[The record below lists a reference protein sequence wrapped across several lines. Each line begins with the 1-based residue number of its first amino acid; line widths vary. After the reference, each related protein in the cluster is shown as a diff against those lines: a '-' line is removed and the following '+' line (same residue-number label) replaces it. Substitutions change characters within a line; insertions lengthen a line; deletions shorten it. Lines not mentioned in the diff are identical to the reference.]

1 MRLFLLALFL
11 PVVATA
17 QTVDLTT
24 ARAVENAAAAR
35 PQEVDFSGA
44 EVVALPDNWRRVQ
57 REERAIVWYSVPLD
71 TALKALAG
79 RGALAVVVPR
89 VAEEG
94 EVWLNGE
101 RLEADSGIGTTRNR
115 VLWFDLP
122 PAALRPAGNA
132 LEVRVEGS
140 PGVRN
145 GLSAMRLGPPGE
157 LRLAYETR
165 RFLQTTLPFV
175 AIFLIGLALF
185 AAIPLWLKT
194 RRQAHL
200 LFIVLCALWILRTAL
215 IAGPASA
222 ALAGGAVWVA
232 LTVASLAATALLA
245 IVGIDYL
252 EGAGPFWRRFRRAVV
267 ACAALS
273 ALATAAWTAVAPLTP
288 PVSSVLHWPLFAMLL
303 AISVAQVRA
312 ALIAPRPAN
321 VFTAAALVVWA
332 ITGVHDFA
340 QILDWTDYDSFFWS
354 PSAIFLVL
362 LALIWRT
369 VERLALRRGRA
380 DEEVRYAVTRERQT
394 VVAEERT
401 RLLHDLHDGMGGQL
415 ITALRM
421 VRRDEVPREQVARV
435 IEDSLEDMRLII
447 DSLDLEERDLLPL
460 LANLRFR
467 LEPRLNAIGLAL
479 RWEVEPLPD
488 LDYLTPETGLA
499 IVRIV
504 QEAVNNAVRHA
515 AAKAI
520 TVRARP
526 NGAVIELCVADDGTG
541 FEPRPGAPRAG
552 RGLNAMRSRA
562 AKLGGEL
569 TVQSDKKGTRVLL
582 TLPLRRG

>member
-1 MRLFLLALFL
+1 LRILLLALLL
-11 PVVATA
+11 PAVAAA

-24 ARAVENAAAAR
+24 ARAVESPAAR
-35 PQEVDFSGA
+35 PREVDFSGA
-44 EVVALPDNWRRVQ
+44 AVVALPDNWRRRQ
-57 REERAIVWYSVPLD
+57 RDEQAVVWYSVPFD

-79 RGALAVVVPR
+79 RDRLAAVIPR
-89 VAEEG
+89 IAEDG
-94 EVWLNGE
+94 QVWLNGE
-101 RLEADSGIGTTRNR
+101 RLEAESGIGTTRNR
-115 VLWFDLP
+115 ALWFDLP
-122 PAALRPAGNA
+122 PAALRAEGNA

-145 GLSAMRLGPPGE
+145 GLSAIRLGPPDE
-157 LRLAYETR
+157 LRAAYEVR

-175 AIFLIGLALF
+175 VMFLIGLALF

-194 RRQAHL
+194 RRATHL
-200 LFIVLCALWILRTAL
+200 LFIALCALWVLRTAAL
-215 IAGPASA
+215 AGPASA
-222 ALAGGAVWVA
+222 ALAGGAAWLAV
-232 LTVASLAATALLA
+232 TVASLGATALLG

-252 EGAGPFWRRFRRAVV
+252 EHAGPFWRRFRRALV
-267 ACAALS
+267 ACTALS
-273 ALATAAWTAVAPLTP
+273 VLAAAGWAAAAPLTP
-288 PVSSVLHWPLFAMLL
+288 VVSSVLHWPLFAFLL
-303 AISVAQVRA
+303 AITAAHVRA
-312 ALIAPRPAN
+312 ARSTPRPAS
-321 VFTAAALVVWA
+321 VFTAAALVIWA
-332 ITGVHDFA
+332 LAGVHDFA
-340 QILDWTDYDSFFWS
+340 QVLDWTDFDAFFWS
-354 PSAIFLVL
+354 PSAMFLVL

-369 VERLALRRGRA
+369 VEGLALQRGRA
-380 DEEVRYAVTRERQT
+380 DEEVRHAVTRERQT
-394 VVAEERT
+394 VIAEERT

-421 VRRDEVPREQVARV
+421 ARREEVPREQVARV
-435 IEDSLEDMRLII
+435 IEDSLDDMRLII

-479 RWEVEPLPD
+479 NWEVEPLPE

-515 AAKAI
+515 GAKTI

-526 NGAVIELCVADDGTG
+526 NGAAIELCVADDGAG
-541 FEPRPGAPRAG
+541 FEVKAGAPRTG
-552 RGLNAMRSRA
+552 RGLNAMRARA
-562 AKLGGEL
+562 AKLGGQFA
-569 TVQSDKKGTRVLL
+569 VQSDQKGTRVLL